1 MKLQACNTVK
11 DIFVTPSKIFLKI
24 LSNTFQ
30 TIILRNSDVSDQSVC
45 ACQVTAEFYT
55 ICSISWKSTTE
66 KHCNGGVLKM
76 VALMPVKDNC
86 VKYLTTMVNYL
97 HAVKIL
103 QLLMKK
109 YIFRRVT
116 RNFSGQER
124 FLKIRALQ

>member
-1 MKLQACNTVK
+1 
-11 DIFVTPSKIFLKI
+11 
-24 LSNTFQ
+24 
-30 TIILRNSDVSDQSVC
+30 
-45 ACQVTAEFYT
+45 
-55 ICSISWKSTTE
+55 
-66 KHCNGGVLKM
+66 M